1 MRAGLNPGLL
11 SGLLGLLF
19 LAACGRGDNSTEPTT
34 PSLTKV
40 VAQRLTNL
48 TAADIE
54 VPAPTPERM
63 ELTQELLQT
72 RVHGG
77 EFRDLAFKDLATLGK
92 GAVLP
97 LAQWARDG
105 SLDNALRQAAVEL
118 LGVLAQEPSGAAASE
133 RLLGLTTTATEP
145 WLRAHAAWRLR
156 DSHSDHVLPRLVLR
170 LNYESDP
177 EAFLWVASSLARGG
191 CLAGLGGL
199 MDLASRGDERATRT
213 QAEITWIEEQLGD
226 SAARLLQRW
235 TSSEASALPL
245 AAPSEA
251 QLSEIWSLVQDL
263 SGDTFALRPVDDA
276 RYILSN
282 LGPWCARELA
292 AALWDTDPYVR
303 LHVAQVL
310 ERMGP
315 RARETEMSLV
325 VALTEVQVAPAVA
338 EALGSVGSPRSLEP
352 LLAASQAN
360 QPHELRVAAVRGLGD
375 LGLPGA
381 LDAIQ
386 KLFREL
392 KDPSQSHVQDLRL
405 ASAKALVQLGSGD
418 EAITWL
424 LQQMKH
430 GPGNN
435 NAEQAL
441 ELWLANGASTSR
453 LGFEAAL
460 ILWQAQSDPPGSIP
474 STERARSRR
483 TTRGQQLS
491 QVLDSLIAP

>member
-1 MRAGLNPGLL
+1 MRAGLNPGQLG
-11 SGLLGLLF
+11 GLLGLLF
-19 LAACGRGDNSTEPTT
+19 LASCGRGDNSTEPTI
-34 PSLTKV
+34 PSLAGV
-40 VAQRLTNL
+40 VAERLANL
-48 TAADIE
+48 TAADTE
-54 VPAPTPERM
+54 APVPTTERM

-77 EFRDLAFKDLATLGK
+77 EFRDLAFKDLASLGK
-92 GAVLP
+92 AAVLP

-133 RLLGLTTTATEP
+133 RLLDLTTTATEP
-145 WLRAHAAWRLR
+145 WLRAHAAWRLGT
-156 DSHSDHVLPRLVLR
+156 SHSDHVLPRLVLR

-199 MDLASRGDERATRT
+199 MDLASRGDERATRA
-213 QAEITWIEEQLGD
+213 QAEITWIEEQLAD
-226 SAARLLQRW
+226 SAAKLLQRW
-235 TSSEASALPL
+235 SSSEASALPL

-276 RYILSN
+276 RYILSH

-315 RARETEMSLV
+315 RARETEMALV

-338 EALGSVGSPRSLEP
+338 EALGSVGSPRSLKP
-352 LLAASQAN
+352 LLAASQAD

-381 LDAIQ
+381 LDTIQ

-392 KDPSQSHVQDLRL
+392 KDPSQEHLQDLRL

-418 EAITWL
+418 EASTWL
-424 LQQMKH
+424 LQQMEH
-430 GPGNN
+430 GPGNSD
-435 NAEQAL
+435 AEQAIG
-441 ELWLANGASTSR
+441 LWLTKGTAGGR
-453 LGFEAAL
+453 LGFEAASRH
-460 ILWQAQSDPPGSIP
+460 WQAQSDPPGSIP
-474 STERARSRR
+474 SAERARSRR
-483 TTRGQQLS
+483 TARGQQLS

>member
-1 MRAGLNPGLL
+1 MRAGLNPVRLG
-11 SGLLGLLF
+11 GLLGLLF

-40 VAQRLTNL
+40 VAQRLANL

-54 VPAPTPERM
+54 APAPTTERM

-92 GAVLP
+92 DAVLP

-118 LGVLAQEPSGAAASE
+118 LGVLAQKPNGAAASE
-133 RLLGLTTTATEP
+133 RLLGLTTTAAEP
-145 WLRAHAAWRLR
+145 WLRAHAAWRLGSS
-156 DSHSDHVLPRLVLR
+156 DSDHVIPRLVLR
-170 LNYESDP
+170 LNYEKDP
-177 EAFLWVASSLARGG
+177 EAYLWVASSLARKG
-191 CLAGLGGL
+191 CLAGLSGL
-199 MDLASRGDERATRT
+199 IDLASRGDERAARA
-213 QAEITWIEEQLGD
+213 QPELAWIEKELGD
-226 SAARLLQRW
+226 TASKLLRRW
-235 TSSEASALPL
+235 NSSEASALPL
-245 AAPSEA
+245 APPSEA

-276 RYILSN
+276 RYILSH
-282 LGPWCARELA
+282 LGPWCARELST
-292 AALWDTDPYVR
+292 ALWDTDPYVR

-315 RARETEMSLV
+315 RAREAEMALV

-338 EALGSVGSPRSLEP
+338 EALGSVGSPRSLKP
-352 LLAASQAN
+352 LLAASRTD

-392 KDPSQSHVQDLRL
+392 KDPSQAHIQDLRL
-405 ASAKALVQLGSGD
+405 ASAKALVQLDSGD
-418 EAITWL
+418 EVITWL
-424 LQQMKH
+424 LQQMEH
-430 GPGNN
+430 GPDNSD
-435 NAEQAL
+435 AEQAL
-441 ELWLANGASTSR
+441 GIWLTKGTTSGR

-460 ILWQAQSDPPGSIP
+460 RHWQAQSDPPGSIP
-474 STERARSRR
+474 SAERARSRR

>member
-1 MRAGLNPGLL
+1 MRAGLNPGQLG
-11 SGLLGLLF
+11 GLLGLLF
-19 LAACGRGDNSTEPTT
+19 LASCGRGDNSTEPTI
-34 PSLTKV
+34 PSLAGV
-40 VAQRLTNL
+40 VAERLANL
-48 TAADIE
+48 TAADTE
-54 VPAPTPERM
+54 APVPTTERM

-77 EFRDLAFKDLATLGK
+77 EFRDLAFKDLASLGK
-92 GAVLP
+92 AAVLP

-133 RLLGLTTTATEP
+133 RLLDLTTTATEP
-145 WLRAHAAWRLR
+145 WLRAHAAWRLGT
-156 DSHSDHVLPRLVLR
+156 SHSDHVLPRLVLR

-199 MDLASRGDERATRT
+199 MDLASRGDERATRA
-213 QAEITWIEEQLGD
+213 QAEITWIEEQLAD
-226 SAARLLQRW
+226 SAAKLLQRW
-235 TSSEASALPL
+235 SSSEASALPL

-276 RYILSN
+276 RYILSH

-315 RARETEMSLV
+315 RARETEMALV

-338 EALGSVGSPRSLEP
+338 EALGSVGSPRSLKP
-352 LLAASQAN
+352 LLAASQAD

-381 LDAIQ
+381 LDTIQ

-392 KDPSQSHVQDLRL
+392 KDPSQEHLQDLRL

-418 EAITWL
+418 EASTWL
-424 LQQMKH
+424 LQQMEH
-430 GPGNN
+430 GPGNSD
-435 NAEQAL
+435 AEQAIG
-441 ELWLANGASTSR
+441 LWLTKGTAGGR

-460 ILWQAQSDPPGSIP
+460 RHWQAQSDPPGSIP
-474 STERARSRR
+474 SAERARSRR
-483 TTRGQQLS
+483 TARGQQLS

>member
-1 MRAGLNPGLL
+1 MRAGLNPGQLG
-11 SGLLGLLF
+11 GLLGLLF
-19 LAACGRGDNSTEPTT
+19 LASCGRGDNSTEPAI
-34 PSLTKV
+34 PSLAGV
-40 VAQRLTNL
+40 VAERLANL
-48 TAADIE
+48 TAADTE
-54 VPAPTPERM
+54 APVPTTERM

-92 GAVLP
+92 AAVLP

-133 RLLGLTTTATEP
+133 RLLDLTTTATEP
-145 WLRAHAAWRLR
+145 WLRAHAAWRLGT
-156 DSHSDHVLPRLVLR
+156 SHSDHVLPRLVLR

-199 MDLASRGDERATRT
+199 MDLASRGDERATRA
-213 QAEITWIEEQLGD
+213 QAEITWIEEQLAD
-226 SAARLLQRW
+226 SAAKLLQRW
-235 TSSEASALPL
+235 SSSEASALPL

-276 RYILSN
+276 RYILSH

-315 RARETEMSLV
+315 RARETEMALV

-338 EALGSVGSPRSLEP
+338 EALGSVGSPRSLKP
-352 LLAASQAN
+352 LLAASQAD

-381 LDAIQ
+381 LDTIQ
-386 KLFREL
+386 ELFREL
-392 KDPSQSHVQDLRL
+392 KDPSQEHLQDLRL

-418 EAITWL
+418 EASTWL
-424 LQQMKH
+424 LQQMEH
-430 GPGNN
+430 GPGNSD
-435 NAEQAL
+435 AEQAIG
-441 ELWLANGASTSR
+441 LWLTKGTAGGR

-460 ILWQAQSDPPGSIP
+460 RHWQAQSDPPGSIP
-474 STERARSRR
+474 SAERARSRR
-483 TTRGQQLS
+483 TARGQQLS

>member
-1 MRAGLNPGLL
+1 MRAGLNPGQLG
-11 SGLLGLLF
+11 GLLGLLF
-19 LAACGRGDNSTEPTT
+19 LASCGRGDNSTEPTI
-34 PSLTKV
+34 PSLAGV
-40 VAQRLTNL
+40 VAERLANL
-48 TAADIE
+48 TAADTE
-54 VPAPTPERM
+54 APVPTTERM

-77 EFRDLAFKDLATLGK
+77 EFRDLAFKDLASLGK
-92 GAVLP
+92 AAVLP

-133 RLLGLTTTATEP
+133 RLLDLTTTATEP
-145 WLRAHAAWRLR
+145 WLRAHAAWRLGT
-156 DSHSDHVLPRLVLR
+156 SHSDHVLPRLVLR

-199 MDLASRGDERATRT
+199 MDLASRGDERATRA
-213 QAEITWIEEQLGD
+213 QAEITWIEEQLAD
-226 SAARLLQRW
+226 SAAKLLQRW
-235 TSSEASALPL
+235 SSSEASALPL

-276 RYILSN
+276 RYILSH

-315 RARETEMSLV
+315 RARETEMALV

-338 EALGSVGSPRSLEP
+338 EALGSVGSPRSLNP
-352 LLAASQAN
+352 LLAASQAG

-381 LDAIQ
+381 LDTIQ

-392 KDPSQSHVQDLRL
+392 KDPSQEHLQDLRL

-418 EAITWL
+418 EASTWL
-424 LQQMKH
+424 LQQMEH
-430 GPGNN
+430 GPGNSD
-435 NAEQAL
+435 AEQAIG
-441 ELWLANGASTSR
+441 LWLTKGTAGGR
-453 LGFEAAL
+453 LGFEAASRH
-460 ILWQAQSDPPGSIP
+460 WQAQSDPPGSIP
-474 STERARSRR
+474 SAERARSRR
-483 TTRGQQLS
+483 TARGQQLS